1 MTKMKDYKQ
10 AEKMYIYDK
19 ILLEEIGIGLN
30 ISRRTLFY
38 WKKKYEWDRKR
49 FEVEHNQEN
58 FSIELLEFA
67 RKLMQKI
74 STDIDNDRQT
84 PQSEIY
90 SLMKILKNI
99 PQVRQYE
106 NSQPKSKQPK
116 PKGQLT
122 PEIIE
127 QIEWDVLGIEKLQ
140 KPFPHC
146 VYNILC

>member
-10 AEKMYIYDK
+10 AEKMYVYDK
-19 ILLEEIGIGLN
+19 IPLEEIGIWLN

-38 WKKKYEWDRKR
+38 WKKKHEWDRKI
-49 FEVEHNQEN
+49 FEVERNQEI
-58 FSIELLEFA
+58 FSKELLDFA

-74 STDIDNDRQT
+74 STDIDNNKQT

-99 PQVRQYE
+99 PQVKQYK
-106 NSQPKSKQPK
+106 NSNQKSKQPK
-116 PKGQLT
+116 PTGQLT

-127 QIEWDVLGIEKLQ
+127 HIEREVLGIE
-140 KPFPHC
+140 
-146 VYNILC
+146 

>member
-19 ILLEEIGIGLN
+19 IPLEEIGIKLN

-49 FEVEHNQEN
+49 FEAEHNQEV
-58 FSIELLEFA
+58 FSNELFDFA

-74 STDIDNDRQT
+74 SSDIDNNRQT

-90 SLMKILKNI
+90 SLMNILKNL
-99 PQVRQYE
+99 PQIKQYE
-106 NSQPKSKQPK
+106 NFNQKSKQSK
-116 PKGQLT
+116 LTNQLT
-122 PEIIE
+122 PEILE
-127 QIEWDVLGIEKLQ
+127 QIEREVLGL
-140 KPFPHC
+140 
-146 VYNILC
+146 YD

>member
-19 ILLEEIGIGLN
+19 IPLEEIGIKLN

-49 FEVEHNQEN
+49 FEAEHNQEV
-58 FSIELLEFA
+58 FSNELFDFA

-74 STDIDNDRQT
+74 SSDIDNNRQT

-90 SLMKILKNI
+90 SLMNILKNL
-99 PQVRQYE
+99 PQIKQYE
-106 NSQPKSKQPK
+106 NFNQKSKQSK
-116 PKGQLT
+116 LTNQLT
-122 PEIIE
+122 PEILE
-127 QIEWDVLGIEKLQ
+127 QIEREVLGL
-140 KPFPHC
+140 
-146 VYNILC
+146 ND

>member
-19 ILLEEIGIGLN
+19 TPLEEIGTKLN

-49 FEVEHNQEN
+49 FEVERNQEI
-58 FSIELLEFA
+58 FSEELFDFS

-74 STDIDNDRQT
+74 SKDMDNKNPT
-84 PQSEIY
+84 SQSEIY

-99 PQVRQYE
+99 PQIKQYE
-106 NSQPKSKQPK
+106 TSSQKSKQQK
-116 PKGQLT
+116 PTSQLT

-127 QIEWDVLGIEKLQ
+127 KIEREVLGMDL
-140 KPFPHC
+140 
-146 VYNILC
+146 

>member
-10 AEKMYIYDK
+10 AEKMYIYNK
-19 ILLEEIGIGLN
+19 TPLEEIGTKLN

-49 FEVEHNQEN
+49 FETERNQEN
-58 FSIELLEFA
+58 FSNELFEFA

-74 STDIDNDRQT
+74 SKDIDNKRQT

-99 PQVRQYE
+99 PQVKQYE
-106 NSQPKSKQPK
+106 NSNQKSKQPK
-116 PKGQLT
+116 PTGQLT

-127 QIEWDVLGIEKLQ
+127 QIEREVLGMDL
-140 KPFPHC
+140 
-146 VYNILC
+146 

>member
-10 AEKMYIYDK
+10 AEKMYVYDK
-19 ILLEEIGIGLN
+19 ISLEEIGGKLN

-49 FEVEHNQEN
+49 FETEQNQEN
-58 FSIELLEFA
+58 FSNELLDFT

-74 STDIDNDRQT
+74 SFDIDNKRQT

-99 PQVRQYE
+99 LQV
-106 NSQPKSKQPK
+106 K
-116 PKGQLT
+116 
-122 PEIIE
+122 
-127 QIEWDVLGIEKLQ
+127 
-140 KPFPHC
+140 
-146 VYNILC
+146 

>member
-10 AEKMYIYDK
+10 AEKMYVYDK
-19 ILLEEIGIGLN
+19 TPLEEIGFKLN

-38 WKKKYEWDRKR
+38 WKKKYEWDRKK
-49 FEVEHNQEN
+49 FEVERNQEI
-58 FSIELLEFA
+58 FSKELFDFA

-74 STDIDNDRQT
+74 SADIDNDRQT

-99 PQVRQYE
+99 PQVKQYE
-106 NSQPKSKQPK
+106 NSNPKSKQPK
-116 PKGQLT
+116 PIGQLT

-127 QIEWDVLGIEKLQ
+127 QIETEVLGIE
-140 KPFPHC
+140 
-146 VYNILC
+146 

>member
-1 MTKMKDYKQ
+1 MKDYKQ

-19 ILLEEIGIGLN
+19 TPLEEIGGRLN

-49 FEVEHNQEN
+49 FETEQNQEN
-58 FSIELLEFA
+58 FDNELFEFA

-74 STDIDNDRQT
+74 STDIDNDKQT

-99 PQVRQYE
+99 PQVQQYE
-106 NSQPKSKQPK
+106 TSNQKFKQPK
-116 PKGQLT
+116 PTGQLT

-127 QIEWDVLGIEKLQ
+127 QIEREVLGLD
-140 KPFPHC
+140 
-146 VYNILC
+146 L

>member
-10 AEKMYIYDK
+10 VEKMYIYDK
-19 ILLEEIGIGLN
+19 ITLEEIELKLN

-49 FEVEHNQEN
+49 FEAERNQEI
-58 FSIELLEFA
+58 FSEELLEFA

-74 STDIDNDRQT
+74 SRDMDNKTPT

-90 SLMKILKNI
+90 SLMNILRNI
-99 PQVRQYE
+99 PQVKQYE
-106 NSQPKSKQPK
+106 NSNQKSKQPK
-116 PKGQLT
+116 PTGQLT

-127 QIEWDVLGIEKLQ
+127 QIEREVLGLE
-140 KPFPHC
+140 
-146 VYNILC
+146 

>member
-1 MTKMKDYKQ
+1 MTKMKYYKQ

-19 ILLEEIGIGLN
+19 IPLEEIGVKLN

-49 FEVEHNQEN
+49 FETERNQEV
-58 FSIELLEFA
+58 FSEELLAFA

-74 STDIDNDRQT
+74 SADIDNDRQT

-90 SLMKILKNI
+90 SLMKILKNT
-99 PQVRQYE
+99 PQVKQYE
-106 NSQPKSKQPK
+106 NYNQKSKK
-116 PKGQLT
+116 LKTTGQLS

-127 QIEWDVLGIEKLQ
+127 QIEREVLLS
-140 KPFPHC
+140 
-146 VYNILC
+146 

>member
-1 MTKMKDYKQ
+1 MKYYKQ

-19 ILLEEIGIGLN
+19 EPLEEIEGRLN

-49 FEVEHNQEN
+49 FETEENQEN
-58 FSIELLEFA
+58 FDKELFEFA

-74 STDIDNDRQT
+74 STDIDNYKQT

-99 PQVRQYE
+99 PQVQQYE
-106 NSQPKSKQPK
+106 TSNQKFKQPK
-116 PKGQLT
+116 PTGQLT

-127 QIEWDVLGIEKLQ
+127 QIEREVLGLD
-140 KPFPHC
+140 
-146 VYNILC
+146 L